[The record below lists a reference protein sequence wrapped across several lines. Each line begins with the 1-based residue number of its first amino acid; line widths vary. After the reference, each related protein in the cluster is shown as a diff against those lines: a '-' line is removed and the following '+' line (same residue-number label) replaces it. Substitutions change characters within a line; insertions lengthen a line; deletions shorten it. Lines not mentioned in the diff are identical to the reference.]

1 LFVEFPFSD
10 SYRLLTAIM
19 NNKFEDFLDK
29 YSESDWL
36 KALHDLLPAIHA
48 VDRNAT
54 QIWFRFYPLSLYRY
68 LRDAE
73 DKAAVVQKFV
83 MQGSYE
89 LKDQVDSSHAFLY
102 GHRFWK
108 TAKDEISKHAES
120 FNGENTNLTDEIR
133 RIAKTVAGQSK
144 ADESLTVGIVAV
156 GLMTLTQV
164 GLEAFV
170 NAAGETSAPKG
181 LMKKSPDQIV
191 AARARD
197 DSQGLFGFLK
207 TVDKQWTVRYDERAG
222 GKFRLMDDE
231 EIASGAARDQ
241 SQNWLAK
248 DPRCGEGV
256 IPVECRSAAC
266 GTCWVGILGGPRNLT
281 EVAARERKQMKIF
294 GYNQGDDPKPILRLA
309 CQAKAHGAVSIVIP
323 PWNGVFG
330 KKVYGNVEDVELEPA
345 TTSAAKLRETISDAV
360 KSGQ

>member
-1 LFVEFPFSD
+1 
-10 SYRLLTAIM
+10 M
-19 NNKFEDFLDK
+19 NNKFEDFLDE
-29 YSESDWL
+29 YSEKDWL
-36 KALHDLLPAIHA
+36 QALNNLLPAIHA
-48 VDRNAT
+48 VDRNAV

-73 DKAAVVQKFV
+73 DKAVAVQKFV
-83 MQGSYE
+83 MQGNYE
-89 LKDQVDSSHAFLY
+89 LKNQIDSSHEFLY
-102 GHRFWK
+102 GRRFWK
-108 TAKDEISKHAES
+108 AVKEEISKRAES
-120 FNGENTNLTDEIR
+120 FDGENTNLIDEIR
-133 RIAKTVAGQSK
+133 QIAKSVAERSK
-144 ADESLTVGIVAV
+144 ADESLTLGIVAV

-164 GLEAFV
+164 GFETFV

-191 AARARD
+191 KERARD
-197 DSQGLFGFLK
+197 DSQGLLGFLK
-207 TVDKQWTVRYDERAG
+207 TVNKEWTVRYDENAG
-222 GKFRLMDDE
+222 SGKFKLMDDE

-266 GTCWVGILGGPRNLT
+266 GTCWVGILGGAEKLSD
-281 EVAARERKQMKIF
+281 VAARERKQMKIF
-294 GYNQGDDPKPILRLA
+294 GYNQGDEPKPILRLA

-345 TTSAAKLRETISDAV
+345 TTSAAKLRETIAAATE
-360 KSGQ
+360 K

>member
-1 LFVEFPFSD
+1 
-10 SYRLLTAIM
+10 
-19 NNKFEDFLDK
+19 
-29 YSESDWL
+29 
-36 KALHDLLPAIHA
+36 
-48 VDRNAT
+48 
-54 QIWFRFYPLSLYRY
+54 
-68 LRDAE
+68 
-73 DKAAVVQKFV
+73 
-83 MQGSYE
+83 MQGVYE
-89 LKDQVDSSHAFLY
+89 LKDQIDSSHTFLY

-108 TAKDEISKHAES
+108 AVKNEVSKRAES
-120 FNGENTNLTDEIR
+120 FKEENANLTDEIR
-133 RIAKTVAGQSK
+133 QISKAVAAQSK
-144 ADESLTVGIVAV
+144 VDESLTVGISAV

-164 GLEAFV
+164 GLEAFA

-191 AARARD
+191 KERAKD

-207 TVDKQWTVRYDERAG
+207 TIDKQWTVRYDETADRG
-222 GKFRLMDDE
+222 EFKLMNDE

-241 SQNWLAK
+241 SQNWLEK
-248 DPRCGEGV
+248 DARCGEGV

-266 GTCWVGILGGPRNLT
+266 GTCWVGILEGAEKLSD
-281 EVAARERKQMKIF
+281 VAWRERKQMKIF

-345 TTSAAKLRETISDAV
+345 TTSAAKLRETIASATENN
-360 KSGQ
+360 